1 MANQDE
7 VDASH
12 YKGEENT
19 KSVPITHEIE
29 SNSGSANIAKVHL
42 KQANY
47 AISSVTAVIIDNET
61 FESDLNL
68 PDRKGSNVDSS
79 SLFQSFQEL
88 GFETDLLNDA
98 TYDDMEEKFKDIK
111 NDSEQ
116 LEKTGCLIV
125 AILTHGEEDTVYLT
139 DKSIKIKKVMSFF
152 NAENCPELILKPKI
166 FIFQAC

>member
-1 MANQDE
+1 MKLI
-7 VDASH
+7 
-12 YKGEENT
+12 YFY
-19 KSVPITHEIE
+19 

-98 TYDDMEEKFKDIK
+98 TYDDMEEKFKDSKTK
-111 NDSEQ
+111 NVLFLNVLFSN
-116 LEKTGCLIV
+116 
-125 AILTHGEEDTVYLT
+125 
-139 DKSIKIKKVMSFF
+139 KSFNMYNSF
-152 NAENCPELILKPKI
+152 AACSALKQTESNCKSVLAWL
-166 FIFQAC
+166 